1 MNRGNSFNSRRNSSN
16 SSGRGMTALMKQDT
30 TTNIKRIESSEE
42 RDSREEEKS
51 LNDSSGIVMR

>member
-1 MNRGNSFNSRRNSSN
+1 
-16 SSGRGMTALMKQDT
+16 MTALMKQDT